1 MKTAVITDTNSGITA
16 REAGERGIFLLPM
29 PVIIDD
35 EIYFEGQN
43 LTEEQFYGALTGGR
57 KITTSMPSPGDVLDL
72 WEKVLSMGHKELVYI
87 PMSSGLSQSC
97 SAAMGLAG
105 SYEGQVFVADNHR
118 ISVTMRE
125 SVFMAADLAEQGASG
140 AEIKEML
147 EKDAYNSSIYISVDT
162 LEYLKKGGRI
172 TPAAAMLG
180 SVLSIKPIL
189 TIQGERLD
197 SFAKARSMK
206 KCQVRMIE
214 AIEND
219 IKNRFGAKD
228 KARMRIGAAGAG
240 LTAGEA
246 EGWRRAVEE
255 AFPYADVFYNPL
267 SVSIG
272 CHVGPGAYG
281 IGISF
286 R

>member
-1 MKTAVITDTNSGITA
+1 MRTAVITDTNSGITVK
-16 REAGERGIFLLPM
+16 EAEERGIFLLPM
-29 PVIIDD
+29 PVIIDG

-43 LTEEQFYGALTGGR
+43 LTEEQFYEALTGGR
-57 KITTSMPSPGDVLDL
+57 KVTTSMPSPGDVLEL
-72 WEKVLSMGHKELVYI
+72 WEKVLSMGYKELVYI

-105 SYEGQVFVADNHR
+105 DYEGQVYVVDNHR

-140 AEIKEML
+140 GEIREVL

-206 KCQVRMIE
+206 KCQIKMIE
-214 AIEND
+214 AIGND
-219 IKNRFGAKD
+219 IKNRFAAED

-240 LTAGEA
+240 LTALEA
-246 EGWRRAVEE
+246 ETWRKAVKE

-267 SVSIG
+267 SASVG
-272 CHVGPGAYG
+272 CHVGPGSYG